1 MSLVAD
7 KDIPRAEPFRHEALI
22 YSGTEDFVEQSSL
35 FIRDGLK
42 RGEPV
47 LVLVIGPKIELL
59 REKLGSDAEDVLF
72 DDMGEVGRNPA
83 RIIPVWREFVTTHA
97 NRNGRVRGIGEPIW
111 AGRSAEEL
119 VESQRHESLI
129 NLAFAGAPAW
139 ILCPYDRQTLS
150 ETVLEEAYR
159 SHPIVSSNDNIRESL
174 SYRGLAEI
182 GIPFDDPLPEPPSDA
197 EIVPFEEGDL
207 VSIRSLVMRRA
218 VQLGMSRSKAEDL
231 LIAVHEATANSVRH
245 AGGRGTLRVW
255 RFGESLVCEIRDSGQ
270 IPDPMVGR
278 VRPTPE
284 MRGGFGLWMTNQL
297 ADLVQVRS
305 SSDGSIVRIRM
316 SRD

>member
-1 MSLVAD
+1 MSLPAD
-7 KDIPRAEPFRHEALI
+7 TDIPRAEPFRHEALI
-22 YSGTEDFVEQSSL
+22 YSGTEDFVKQSSL

-47 LVLVIGPKIELL
+47 LVLVVGPKIELL
-59 REKLGSDAEDVLF
+59 REKLGSDAEEVLF

-97 NRNGRVRGIGEPIW
+97 DRNGRVRGIGEPIW

-150 ETVLEEAYR
+150 EEVLEEAHR
-159 SHPIVSSNDNIRESL
+159 SHPIVSSDGNIRESL

-207 VSIRSLVMRRA
+207 GSIRSLVMSRA
-218 VQLGMSRSKAEDL
+218 VQLGMSRSNAENL
-231 LIAVHEATANSVRH
+231 VIAVHEATANSVRH

-255 RFGESLVCEIRDSGQ
+255 RLGESLVCEVRDSGQ
-270 IPDPMVGR
+270 IPDAMVGR

-284 MRGGFGLWMTNQL
+284 MRGFGLWMANQL